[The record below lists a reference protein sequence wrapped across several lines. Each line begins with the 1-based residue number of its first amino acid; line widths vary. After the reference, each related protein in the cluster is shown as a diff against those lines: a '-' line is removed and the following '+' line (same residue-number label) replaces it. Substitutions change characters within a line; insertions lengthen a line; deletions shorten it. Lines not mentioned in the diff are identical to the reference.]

1 MKSHDQSNAFSEAMS
16 DVTPLKQD
24 DKVWPSSGDKDS
36 LAKRLKREALERQQ
50 QEDANYLRV
59 EAVDPIDPYDFI
71 CFKKDGVQE
80 GVYKNLRT
88 GKYPIDTVINLRQQS
103 YDKARQALFEQLRLA
118 HERGIRTLL
127 VHHGLGLQAKPFP
140 GVLKSYVN
148 QWLRQM
154 PEVIAFHTALKA
166 HGGQGATYVL
176 LQKNTVQKQTN
187 RERHAKR

>member
-1 MKSHDQSNAFSEAMS
+1 MKSHDESNAFAEAMS
-16 DVTPLKQD
+16 DVTPLKQG
-24 DKVWPSSGDKDS
+24 DKVRSSSSDS
-36 LAKRLKREALERQQ
+36 NALAKRLKREALERQQ

-59 EAVDPIDPYDFI
+59 EAVDPVDPYDFI

-88 GKYPIDTVINLRQQS
+88 GKYQLDTVINLRQQS
-103 YDKARQALFEQLRLA
+103 YERARQTLFDQLRSA
-118 HERGIRTLL
+118 HDRGIRTLL
-127 VHHGLGLQAKPFP
+127 VQHGLGLQAKPFP

-176 LQKNTVQKQTN
+176 LQKNAAQKMTN